1 MYLGVYVEGR
11 QAGMYIF
18 NNYIALNM
26 LGPMR
31 TLGKKKRKTNPN
43 EKKKKERTRRAP
55 PLKECL

>member
-1 MYLGVYVEGR
+1 
-11 QAGMYIF
+11 MYIF

-31 TLGKKKRKTNPN
+31 TLEKKRKTNPD
-43 EKKKKERTRRAP
+43 ERKKKERARRAP